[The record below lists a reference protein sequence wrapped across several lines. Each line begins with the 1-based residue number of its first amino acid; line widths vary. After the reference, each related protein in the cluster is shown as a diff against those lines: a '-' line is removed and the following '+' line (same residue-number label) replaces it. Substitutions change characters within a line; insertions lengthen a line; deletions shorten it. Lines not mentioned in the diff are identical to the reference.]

1 MTRESENYQT
11 AGAFLLV
18 GGGLACIVGTVFTT
32 LVGNAQSRRPA
43 PRVTTAANGLTVR
56 F

>member
-1 MTRESENYQT
+1 M
-11 AGAFLLV
+11 V
-18 GGGLACIVGTVFTT
+18 GGGLACIVGTIFTT
-32 LVGNAQSRRPA
+32 LVGNAQQRRST